1 MVSLHYMLGEN
12 MNETFNPDFMKRAI
26 ALSRKAA
33 IEEKS
38 GGVFGCVIVKDGKII
53 SEGYISPDQNGSS
66 PGKNASLLCPPTFN
80 T

>member
-53 SEGYISPDQNGSS
+53 SEGGYWVSVVMASS
-66 PGKNASLLCPPTFN
+66 PTDPALRRFTCV
-80 T
+80 